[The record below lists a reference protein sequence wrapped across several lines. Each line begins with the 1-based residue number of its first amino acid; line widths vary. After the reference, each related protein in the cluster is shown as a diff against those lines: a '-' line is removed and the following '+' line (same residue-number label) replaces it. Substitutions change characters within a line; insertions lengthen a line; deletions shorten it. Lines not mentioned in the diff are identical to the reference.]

1 MKKAKLLVPIAMLAG
16 LTLGGCD
23 LLEMFNASSLT
34 GQNNLPN
41 NQQQQENQDDEGMVL
56 PDYSDDVIGEGVVI
70 EVPDTPDE
78 PEVEN
83 TGDFSF
89 TTSDGTFTSENGIYT
104 ITAPGTYVAK
114 GVLESGQILV
124 NVADNGDDVDD
135 EVVLEL
141 SGVSIS
147 YDKDSPIKCV
157 SAEKFEISAKKNTE
171 NEVNDLRAPEVTED
185 DSQGSGAI
193 SSKADLKLKGTGT
206 LVVNGGYKNGV
217 HTSDDLKIQKQNLYV
232 EAVDN
237 AIKGKDS
244 IEIVSGS
251 IVAVSQK
258 GNGIK
263 TDNTDLSS
271 KGNQRGIIDILGGEI
286 VVDSAQDGIQAAY
299 DLNVDQADESVPTSI
314 TVRTGSYSKY
324 AGNYDKNTSAKG
336 LKADNTINIKAGE
349 IVVKGSDDAIHANYG
364 DAFENGETGLGNIN
378 ISGGVINIASGDD
391 GIHADNTLTISGG
404 QSLITNSVEGI
415 EANHIVVSGGYTKIH
430 GADDGVNA
438 SKKINQTPSIVVS
451 GGTLDVQ
458 VSSGDTDGIDSNGSF
473 SQTGGLVI
481 SRGSPNTASNMSTGL
496 DCDGTASITGGTFI
510 AFNGMEKTPTTGSG
524 VVKAYYGSTQGG
536 GPGGGGPGGGGP
548 GGGGPGGGGWWS
560 RAGSTS
566 TTSFFQSGTYTLSG
580 GDFSKTFYN
589 QYTYSTFIVYSS
601 EMFTGTSYKLLNGE
615 TELLSWTQSSSNQQI
630 TQ

>member
-1 MKKAKLLVPIAMLAG
+1 MKKSKLLVPIAMLAG

-23 LLEMFNASSLT
+23 LLEMFNTNSLT

-41 NQQQQENQDDEGMVL
+41 NQQSTEDDEGMVI

-78 PEVEN
+78 PEVKN
-83 TGDFSF
+83 TGDFSL
-89 TTSDGTFTSENGIYT
+89 TSSGGTFTLENSVYT
-104 ITAPGTYVAK
+104 ITAPGTYVAE

-124 NVADNGDDVDD
+124 NVEDNGDDTDD

-141 SGVSIS
+141 SGASIS
-147 YDKDSPIKCV
+147 YDMDSPIKCV
-157 SAEKFEISAKKNTE
+157 SAEKFEISAKKNTK
-171 NEVNDLRAPEVTED
+171 NVVNDLRAPEVTED

-206 LVVNGGYKNGV
+206 LVVNGGYKNGI

-237 AIKGKDS
+237 AVKGKDS

-251 IVAVSQK
+251 IVAVSKK

-263 TDNTDLSS
+263 TDNTDISS
-271 KGNQRGIIDILGGEI
+271 KGNQRGIIDILGGDI
-286 VVDSAQDGIQAAY
+286 IVDSAQDGIQAAY
-299 DLNVDQADESVPTSI
+299 DLNVDQADESVPTSV

-324 AGNYDKNTSAKG
+324 AQNYDKNTSAKG

-364 DAFENGETGLGNIN
+364 DTFDNGETGLGNIN

-404 QSLITNSVEGI
+404 QSLITNSEEGI

-438 SKKINQTPSIVVS
+438 SKKINQTPTIVVS

-458 VSSGDTDGIDSNGSF
+458 VSEGDTDGIDSNGSF
-473 SQTGGLVI
+473 TQTGGLVI
-481 SRGSPNTASNMSTGL
+481 SRGSPNTARNMSTAL
-496 DCDGTASITGGTFI
+496 DCDGTASIKGGTFI
-510 AFNGMEKTPTTGSG
+510 AFNGMEKTPSTGSG
-524 VVKAYYGSTQGG
+524 IVKAYYGTSTQGG
-536 GPGGGGPGGGGP
+536 GPGGGAPGGGGP
-548 GGGGPGGGGWWS
+548 GGGPGGW
-560 RAGSTS
+560 GSSSGSSSSS

-580 GDFSKTFYN
+580 GEFSTSFYN
-589 QYTYSTFIVYSS
+589 QFTYSTFIVYSS

-615 TELLSWTQSSSNQQI
+615 SELLSWTQSSSNQQI
-630 TQ
+630 TK